1 MNRSLKKHFE
11 EVDGDLRFRV
21 WRTAREPLEN
31 HYAKRR
37 HRENKEENERNGT
50 KKKKPQGERE

>member
-1 MNRSLKKHFE
+1 MMNRSLKKHFE

-37 HRENKEENERNGT
+37 HRDNKEENERNGT
-50 KKKKPQGERE
+50 KKKKP